1 MTTPGT
7 EVVASTIGGPTAM
20 QRILARTQTIRARSG
35 ALAAAGIAAVGL
47 GVLAAPS
54 ASGGPAPWGVE
65 DAYVDTLFDAGVI
78 AAGQEQDAL
87 TLGYLTCALRKS
99 GSQPVAGTEV
109 FLGAARLEGLCD
121 YTPTPASLSQGAT
134 CPRSGAWSVECS
146 LAQGTLQNTSGVGLQ
161 PSMADGVVE
170 PPFP

>member
-1 MTTPGT
+1 
-7 EVVASTIGGPTAM
+7 M
-20 QRILARTQTIRARSG
+20 QRTTAFPQTTRTRSG
-35 ALAAAGIAAVGL
+35 VLAAAGIAAVGL
-47 GVLAAPS
+47 GLLAAPS
-54 ASGGPAPWGVE
+54 AAAGPAPGGVE
-65 DAYVDTLFDAGVI
+65 DAYVNTLFDAGVI

-87 TLGYLTCALRKS
+87 TLGYLTCALRQS

-121 YTPTPASLSQGAT
+121 YTPAPASLSQGAT

-146 LAQGTLQNTSGVGLQ
+146 LAQGTLQNTSGVRLQ